1 MAIWQEPTWL
11 QNYVA
16 EQKAQAGSFGER
28 YLKPFEQAAIAGISA
43 YKSGEKSDKIKE
55 ILNSANKEIDDSIA
69 SVMKEIEDLERQK
82 KSIEDK
88 ITMSE
93 KATSQMEGY
102 KPNSSTMEGYKPN
115 SLKREPTEL
124 NAPSPIVLNDYIYSA

>member
-16 EQKAQAGSFGER
+16 EQKANAGTFGER

-55 ILNSANKEIDDSIA
+55 ILNSVNKEIDESIA
-69 SVMKEIEDLERQK
+69 NVMKEITDLENRK
-82 KSIEDK
+82 KSIENK
-88 ITMSE
+88 IALSQKESE
-93 KATSQMEGY
+93 EMEGY
-102 KPNSSTMEGYKPN
+102 KPNSTSMEGYKPN
-115 SLKREPTEL
+115 PLKREPAEL
-124 NAPSPIVLNDYIYSA
+124 NTPSPIVLNDYIYSA